1 VAALHKARLDALP
14 SAAGGISRLLTAR
27 LRAAGIA
34 PKPLL
39 ARAGLTLAQI
49 EDHSARISVQ
59 SQIKFL
65 ELASHVLD
73 DDLLGFHLARECELR
88 ELGLVYYVL
97 ASSEVLTDALHKAV
111 RYSGIV
117 NEGVALRLREDG
129 EIGIGF
135 EYVNV
140 ERRGDRQHI
149 EFWLTIIVRINR
161 QLTNRRLVPSRV
173 TVIHHG
179 RKMPAEFRSF
189 IGCAIDFAAGVDEVV
204 FPIAVGPMPVVGA
217 DMYLNELLTRYCE
230 EALAHRRDE
239 HVTTLRLEV
248 ENAIAPLLPHGKVRA
263 HEIARRLGLS
273 HRTLA
278 RRLADEGLSF
288 SRILDELK
296 LDLAT
301 RYLREGLSVSRI
313 AWLLGYHEV
322 SAFTH
327 AFKRW
332 TGKSP
337 RQLRLHEQA
346 GVVNLRG
353 ERRKRGGARPRK
365 PRA

>member
-1 VAALHKARLDALP
+1 MAASHKTRFNAVP
-14 SAAGGISRLLTAR
+14 SAAGGLSRLLTAR
-27 LRAAGIA
+27 LRSAGIA

-39 ARAGLTLAQI
+39 AKAGLTLAQI
-49 EDHSARISVQ
+49 EDHNTRIPAQ
-59 SQIKFL
+59 NQIKFL

-97 ASSEVLTDALHKAV
+97 ASSELLADALRKAV

-117 NEGVALRLREDG
+117 NEGVALRVREDG

-149 EFWLTIIVRINR
+149 EFWLTIIVRLNR
-161 QLTNRRLVPSRV
+161 QLTNRRLVPTHVR
-173 TVIHHG
+173 VIHHG
-179 RKMPAEFRSF
+179 QKMPAEFRSF
-189 IGCAIDFAAGVDEVV
+189 LGCAIDFAAGVDEVV
-204 FPIAVGPMPVVGA
+204 FPGAVAQMPVVEA

-230 EALAHRRDE
+230 EALAHRRSKR
-239 HVTTLRLEV
+239 VATLRLEV
-248 ENAIAPLLPHGKVRA
+248 ENAIAPLLPHGKARA

-278 RRLADEGLSF
+278 RRLADQGLSF

-301 RYLREGLSVSRI
+301 RYLGEGLSVSRI

-337 RQLRLHEQA
+337 KQLRLHEQA
-346 GVVNLRG
+346 SVINLRG